1 MSDSRRAK
9 ADVIFSVGEVLL
21 RSEQDPLSPRAS
33 CSSPV
38 ELSWQSKAEGAR
50 ADVIFSVGGAP
61 LRSDLVI
68 AGELQV
74 LEGADDLGQRLLGIS
89 EEESGLWII
98 EKLVLDTGESWAH
111 GALEED
117 DVCRIGNFENWHSV
131 DRATG

>member
-1 MSDSRRAK
+1 MSDSRRTK
-9 ADVIFSVGEVLL
+9 ADVIFSVGVVLL
-21 RSEQDPLSPRAS
+21 RSEQGLHRPHAS

-38 ELSWQSKAEGAR
+38 DVDWWSKAEGAR
-50 ADVIFSVGGAP
+50 ADVVFSVGGAP
-61 LRSDLVI
+61 LRSDLAI

-74 LEGADDLGQRLLGIS
+74 LEGADDLSQRLFGIS
-89 EEESGLWII
+89 EEESGLGIV